1 MKNHTIRTMSVLTL
15 VAMLS
20 LGAGTLF
27 AFETCATCVRT
38 TATLSYAPAAQPT
51 LLSVLLSVLSSFWI

>member
-1 MKNHTIRTMSVLTL
+1 MKKHAIRTMTILTL
-15 VAMLS
+15 FAMLS
-20 LGAGTLF
+20 VGAGTLS
-27 AFETCATCVRT
+27 AFENCSTCVRT